1 VRRKEPLR
9 MHVPFA
15 KKFLTPMVVMT
26 IVNPEFKKM
35 IAFDV
40 NDMRGEPVL
49 LSPFPPPFLFLS
61 QKKTLTKKKHK

>member
-1 VRRKEPLR
+1 

-40 NDMRGEPVL
+40 NDMRGEPV
-49 LSPFPPPFLFLS
+49 
-61 QKKTLTKKKHK
+61 